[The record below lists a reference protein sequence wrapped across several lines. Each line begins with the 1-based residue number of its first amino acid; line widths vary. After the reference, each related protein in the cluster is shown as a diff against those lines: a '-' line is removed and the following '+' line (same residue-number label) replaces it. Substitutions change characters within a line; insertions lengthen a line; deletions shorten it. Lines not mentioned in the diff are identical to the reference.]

1 MIYSDR
7 IDGRIGG
14 DGYIWRLELVVPER
28 DVLSV
33 DVARC
38 SRDIYGNVKIV
49 GSM

>member
-1 MIYSDR
+1 MIYLDR
-7 IDGRIGG
+7 IDGRIRG
-14 DGYIWRLELVVPER
+14 DDIFGRLELVVPER